1 MKVGD
6 KFPVSIAGHK
16 VADAEVREVGEGTVT
31 LVVPG
36 TLVTM
41 STRTE
46 IAPETPEEKVETGS
60 DHQIL
65 GVEQDG
71 VPGLATPN
79 EVREQVGVET
89 IDPAEHITSPA
100 PVGEETPNTN
110 SEQNDNQDASTD

>member
-16 VADAEVREVGEGTVT
+16 IADAEVREVGEGTVT
-31 LVVPG
+31 LIVPG

-46 IAPETPEEKVETGS
+46 IAPEAPEEKVETGS

-65 GVEQDG
+65 GVERDG
-71 VPGLATPN
+71 VAVEEAP
-79 EVREQVGVET
+79 VVEQ
-89 IDPAEHITSPA
+89 PA
-100 PVGEETPNTN
+100 PVGETQEITT
-110 SEQNDNQDASTD
+110 SEQVSSEPNEPVNQDSSTD